1 MDPRNGSPADPKTE
15 APEAVLDLARA
26 CVQFVERSLKGTLD
40 FEPETL
46 SFLDHYVGEARA
58 AAKARPETA
67 PVLAHSIGAYFG
79 EVVRRRYPSWW
90 RIESEDPAEWRL
102 ELEPVYLSFS
112 PVQLIADA
120 LYLPGERPGALPDP
134 SGMVPTLWHPSG
146 GLEPDRGAEA
156 AEAGL
161 ELTPEDREAVT
172 ERLAALPP
180 VSVEEFYAPSTRL
193 EVIDIAVEAIR
204 ARRMGAGEGADSLLV
219 PEDYED

>member
-1 MDPRNGSPADPKTE
+1 MDSRNGSPPDPKTE

-102 ELEPVYLSFS
+102 ELEPVYLAFS

-120 LYLPGERPGALPDP
+120 LFPT
-134 SGMVPTLWHPSG
+134 GMVPTGASPTG

-180 VSVEEFYAPSTRL
+180 VSMEEFYAPSTRL
-193 EVIDIAVEAIR
+193 EVIDIAVETIR